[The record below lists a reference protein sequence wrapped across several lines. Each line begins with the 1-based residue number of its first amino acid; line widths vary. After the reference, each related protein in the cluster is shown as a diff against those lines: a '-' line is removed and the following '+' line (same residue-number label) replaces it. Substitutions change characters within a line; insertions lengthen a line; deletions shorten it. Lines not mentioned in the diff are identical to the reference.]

1 MKNKKAITL
10 IELIVWVSISMLLM
24 LSIWIF
30 TSSGISNL
38 FLQEKN
44 IWNNISINNF
54 FTEAKKNLDNIE
66 KSSEIIQNWVIF
78 KRKTEFNDGWFS
90 FIWTKQKTDFCENW
104 AETKHIF
111 LKNFIPWW
119 LEIVEGNLKTSQ
131 KENSVFE
138 NWKKIIWT
146 DFYWKQKLNWE
157 IWEQV
162 SLNWPTWIIEKDWK
176 IFLSDTLNNR
186 ILVKKKNW
194 KIYDFI
200 WEEAWLKEPNWLFFD
215 WDDFYIANS
224 WNWEILKYSIKNE
237 IPNYNKQFKTSWRKF
252 NRIKFTYIKEIWED
266 EDYSAF
272 EIEENDENKI
282 LEKVKKSELD
292 KVGLDEKTV
301 FQISYLDDN
310 WNQKIEEIDQTKYD
324 SYKEKKE
331 FQVLKIKKDFYLY
344 TYSDQAGPNKKEI
357 FDENKKNFI
366 KNLTLKKELISAK
379 KILFFDSEK
388 NIFYLMEIE
397 EKTDSKWNKKSV
409 EKFFQIE
416 YFYAW
421 IMSFPD
427 LPKFSWNFWK
437 WRFFVELSLE
447 KFDEGS
453 SKYTK
458 EFEEKTKIFF
468 NDLREL
474 KQVKNNLKYPYKI
487 NSTSD
492 FVEFDMQNPW
502 DFINFDENFDTML
515 EVPIKSL
522 GVSKDG
528 NFLNIIVKYYK
539 NFDCENLDLNEQK
552 INTLLLKKKL

>member
-10 IELIVWVSISMLLM
+10 IELIVGVSISMLLM
-24 LSIWIF
+24 LSIGIF

-44 IWNNISINNF
+44 IGNNISINNF

-66 KSSEIIQNWVIF
+66 KSSEIIQNGVIF
-78 KRKTEFNDGWFS
+78 KRKTEFNDGGFS
-90 FIWTKQKTDFCENW
+90 FIGTKQKTDFCENG

-111 LKNFIPWW
+111 LKNFIPGG

-138 NWKKIIWT
+138 NGKKIIGT
-146 DFYWKQKLNWE
+146 DFYGKQKLNGE
-157 IWEQV
+157 IGEQV
-162 SLNWPTWIIEKDWK
+162 SLNGPTGIIEKDGK

-186 ILVKKKNW
+186 ILVKKKNG

-200 WEEAWLKEPNWLFFD
+200 GEEAGLKEPNGLFFD
-215 WDDFYIANS
+215 GDDFYIANS
-224 WNWEILKYSIKNE
+224 GNGEILKYSIKNE
-237 IPNYNKQFKTSWRKF
+237 IPNYNKQFKTSGRKF
-252 NRIKFTYIKEIWED
+252 NRIKFTYIKEIGED

-292 KVGLDEKTV
+292 KVELDEKTV

-310 WNQKIEEIDQTKYD
+310 GNQKIEEIDQTKYD

-331 FQVLKIKKDFYLY
+331 FQVLKIKKYFYLY

-397 EKTDSKWNKKSV
+397 EKTDSKGNKKSV

-416 YFYAW
+416 YFYAG

-427 LPKFSWNFWK
+427 LPKFSGNFGK
-437 WRFFVELSLE
+437 GRFFVELSLE

-492 FVEFDMQNPW
+492 FVEFDMQNPG

-522 GVSKDG
+522 EVSKDG

>member
-1 MKNKKAITL
+1 M
-10 IELIVWVSISMLLM
+10 
-24 LSIWIF
+24 
-30 TSSGISNL
+30 
-38 FLQEKN
+38 
-44 IWNNISINNF
+44 
-54 FTEAKKNLDNIE
+54 
-66 KSSEIIQNWVIF
+66 
-78 KRKTEFNDGWFS
+78 
-90 FIWTKQKTDFCENW
+90 
-104 AETKHIF
+104 
-111 LKNFIPWW
+111 
-119 LEIVEGNLKTSQ
+119 
-131 KENSVFE
+131 
-138 NWKKIIWT
+138 
-146 DFYWKQKLNWE
+146 
-157 IWEQV
+157 
-162 SLNWPTWIIEKDWK
+162 
-176 IFLSDTLNNR
+176 
-186 ILVKKKNW
+186 
-194 KIYDFI
+194 
-200 WEEAWLKEPNWLFFD
+200 
-215 WDDFYIANS
+215 
-224 WNWEILKYSIKNE
+224 
-237 IPNYNKQFKTSWRKF
+237 
-252 NRIKFTYIKEIWED
+252 
-266 EDYSAF
+266 
-272 EIEENDENKI
+272 
-282 LEKVKKSELD
+282 
-292 KVGLDEKTV
+292 
-301 FQISYLDDN
+301 
-310 WNQKIEEIDQTKYD
+310 
-324 SYKEKKE
+324 
-331 FQVLKIKKDFYLY
+331 
-344 TYSDQAGPNKKEI
+344 
-357 FDENKKNFI
+357 
-366 KNLTLKKELISAK
+366 KKELISAK

-502 DFINFDENFDTML
+502 DFINFDENFDIML

-522 GVSKDG
+522 EVSKDG

>member
-272 EIEENDENKI
+272 EIEENDESKI

-292 KVGLDEKTV
+292 KVELDEKTV

-344 TYSDQAGPNKKEI
+344 TYSDQANPNKKEI

-366 KNLTLKKELISAK
+366 KNLTLKRELISAK
-379 KILFFDSEK
+379 KTLFFDSEK

-487 NSTSD
+487 NSTSN

-515 EVPIKSL
+515 EVPIKSEIL
-522 GVSKDG
+522 
-528 NFLNIIVKYYK
+528 
-539 NFDCENLDLNEQK
+539 
-552 INTLLLKKKL
+552 